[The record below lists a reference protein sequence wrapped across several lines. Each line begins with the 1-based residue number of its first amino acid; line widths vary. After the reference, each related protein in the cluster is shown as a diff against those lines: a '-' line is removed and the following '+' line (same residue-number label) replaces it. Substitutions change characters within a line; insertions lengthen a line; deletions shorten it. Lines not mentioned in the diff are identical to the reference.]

1 MVVEMNKINNKK
13 KKKKKRR
20 KSNKKLMSRNKFDS
34 ITLDVDNYLA
44 FYNHFKYDLFF

>member
-1 MVVEMNKINNKK
+1 MVVEMNKINNN
-13 KKKKKRR
+13 KKKKRR